1 MNILAASAE
10 ELTVVILCI
19 SVLVLTLVN
28 AVLVVSLQR
37 RNKKMNKRAEKPAPE
52 EDKPSE

>member
-37 RNKKMNKRAEKPAPE
+37 RNKKLNKRAEKPAPE
-52 EDKPSE
+52 EDKPLE

>member
-1 MNILAASAE
+1 MNLLAASAE

-37 RNKKMNKRAEKPAPE
+37 RNKKLNKR
-52 EDKPSE
+52 SLYFLLIY